1 MKRFSSYTLAV
12 LIGIGTGSLLTNSVS
27 ANTLTA
33 GNAPVK
39 HGTDAAF
46 QDGLYMGKH
55 DANEGRLHHVSTGRW
70 STPTD
75 RSQYQAGYDAAY
87 SAPSR

>member
-1 MKRFSSYTLAV
+1 MKRIASYALAV
-12 LIGIGTGSLLTNSVS
+12 AVGVGTGAVLSNGVS

-33 GNAPVK
+33 NTVTVQ

-46 QDGLYMGKH
+46 RDGLYMGAR
-55 DANEGRLHHVSTGRW
+55 DANAGRLHHVSEGRW

-75 RSQYQAGYDAAY
+75 RAQYQAGYDAAY
-87 SAPSR
+87 STQTR